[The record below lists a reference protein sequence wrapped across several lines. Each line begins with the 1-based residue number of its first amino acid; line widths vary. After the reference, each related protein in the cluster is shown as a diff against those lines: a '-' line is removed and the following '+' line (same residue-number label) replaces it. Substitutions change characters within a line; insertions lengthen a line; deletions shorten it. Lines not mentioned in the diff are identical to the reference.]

1 MNLLLLF
8 VDELMGFYKSKV
20 MISLWIG
27 LPLVSILF
35 HFLSSSTGS
44 PIPFTVVSAIVVSSL
59 AGTLAS
65 VMLAV
70 SIINE
75 KNRHVYELFLIR
87 PLKRRNIIIAKF
99 LSVYVC
105 IAVAAILA
113 IILGMVADYL
123 TTGTLSEAVLSNTF
137 QSLSISL
144 SMMATSCAA
153 GVLIG
158 VVSPSVLVG
167 AILVIYGGNQISAL
181 PLLPSILNLTNPT
194 LFTISLGALM
204 SIILL
209 ILAISIFDRKQF
221 WLGRQATV

>member
-35 HFLSSSTGS
+35 HFLSSNTGS

-123 TTGTLSEAVLSNTF
+123 TTGALSEAVLSNTF

-194 LFTISLGALM
+194 LFTISLGALV

-221 WLGRQATV
+221 